1 MCDQSIHTHI
11 SYYGFNHFSPVE
23 IFHFE
28 LIPFQHTFR
37 SKSEINF
44 KPNNVIYYLHYADN
58 ETNLRKSNTFK

>member
-11 SYYGFNHFSPVE
+11 SCYGFNHFSPGE

-28 LIPFQHTFR
+28 LIPFQNTFR

-44 KPNNVIYYLHYADN
+44 KPNNVIYYLNYADN
-58 ETNLRKSNTFK
+58 ETNLHTLNTCK